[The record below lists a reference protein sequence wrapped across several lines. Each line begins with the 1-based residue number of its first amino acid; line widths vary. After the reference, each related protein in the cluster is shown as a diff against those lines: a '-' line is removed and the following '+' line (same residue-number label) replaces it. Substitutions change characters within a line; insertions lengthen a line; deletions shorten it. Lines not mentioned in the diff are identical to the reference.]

1 MHTNC
6 TNHTSTIL
14 NKRLQHSHSDCSI
27 TVDHTEWS
35 IQHWCVTVVAIAA
48 VLPNR
53 PSSSST
59 TTAAI
64 AVIAESSSAHCECV
78 QHRFRDRVYN
88 RLDMGTL
95 MTGERPGRCRTGSCG
110 FLSNTVDPSEQDNC
124 EYGDSLHHTT
134 CTDYLPAIE
143 VCQSSC
149 PWNSMPSRTSRH
161 KFCWRLLEP
170 TVCGTSARS

>member
-1 MHTNC
+1 MPHLRYYIHTDC
-6 TNHTSTIL
+6 TNRTSTIL
-14 NKRLQHSHSDCSI
+14 TERLRRLNSDCSI

-64 AVIAESSSAHCECV
+64 AVIAEGSSAHCECV
-78 QHRFRDRVYN
+78 QHQFHDRVRN

-95 MTGERPGRCRTGSCG
+95 VTGERPGRCRTCSCG
-110 FLSNTVDPSEQDNC
+110 FPSNTANPSGQGNC
-124 EYGDSLHHTT
+124 EYGDLLHRTT
-134 CTDYLPAIE
+134 GTDYLPAIE
-143 VCQSSC
+143 VCQS
-149 PWNSMPSRTSRH
+149 PRH
-161 KFCWRLLEP
+161 RLPLLHHRDQRLMERQSWSE
-170 TVCGTSARS
+170 TL